1 MAVTIQEALKEGATW
16 DLDGSE
22 NFSSWQGATIEKFQT
37 DRGLAYEMRLHG
49 YWHTAIHKYLSPG
62 ASLNVPYWY
71 SGRLPAFLKKP
82 LPTFPRHDP
91 MDDIVSIDDVI

>member
-16 DLDGSE
+16 DLDGE
-22 NFSSWQGATIEKFQT
+22 EELTSWRTSGATIKKFQSAQ
-37 DRGLAYEMRLHG
+37 GIAYEMFSHG
-49 YWHTAIHKYLSPG
+49 HWYCAVHKFHPHEPHH
-62 ASLNVPYWY
+62 PYWY
-71 SGRLPAFLKKP
+71 AGRLPAHLKKP